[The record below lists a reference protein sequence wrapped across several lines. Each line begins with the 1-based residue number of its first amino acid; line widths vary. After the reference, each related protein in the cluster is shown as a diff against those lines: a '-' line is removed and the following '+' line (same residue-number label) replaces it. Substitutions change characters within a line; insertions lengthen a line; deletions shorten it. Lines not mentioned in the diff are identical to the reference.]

1 MLGIVHVH
9 LCSELCGFGQVSFF
23 RTRGY
28 SHLKR
33 GSHCA
38 DLIKL
43 CIVKG
48 ETQVKMPDTRRTHPH
63 ELFLSRRAWK
73 SRSSDGFVSYWN
85 LREGPVFP
93 GALGIAA
100 KPVSASLTHVFPIQF
115 TLAQKDNSWVCSH
128 PGSRHQSSF
137 PGMW

>member
-9 LCSELCGFGQVSFF
+9 LYSELCGFGQVSLF

-28 SHLKR
+28 LHLKR

-38 DLIKL
+38 DL
-43 CIVKG
+43 
-48 ETQVKMPDTRRTHPH
+48 MPGTRRTHPH
-63 ELFLSRRAWK
+63 ELFLSRRTWK
-73 SRSSDGFVSYWN
+73 SHSSDGFVSYWN